1 MVTGV
6 NVYTNIHNFTHLP
19 VQMKVCHLQ
28 LQKLKKKPKQN
39 PYLLCCNIHL
49 SKIRCIVSLSSLA
62 LSI

>member
-28 LQKLKKKPKQN
+28 LQKLKKNQN
-39 PYLLCCNIHL
+39 KTPTCSVVTYI
-49 SKIRCIVSLSSLA
+49 
-62 LSI
+62 